1 MSHLSDIGDMNR
13 EDIIREKYQ
22 MLAPELNERTLRLF
36 AAAEAKY
43 LGRGGITLVAR
54 AIEVSRDR
62 ISRGLQ
68 DLEAERKLEPDR
80 IRRPGGGRKKQ
91 VEKDPTLEKD
101 LEQLISPYTRGD
113 PESPLRWTCKS
124 VRKLAAELN
133 RKGHQISHS
142 SVASLLRGMNYSLQ
156 ANRKTTEGKQHPD
169 RDAQFNYIN
178 QTAQQQQRRGQPVIS
193 VDTKKKE
200 LVGDFA
206 NKGREWHPQGDPEK
220 VRVHDFID
228 KELGKVAP
236 YGVYDL
242 TRNNGWVS
250 VGIDHDTAAFAVA
263 TIRRW
268 WRKMGRPA
276 YSKASHLLITADSG
290 GSNGSRTRL
299 WKVELQKMANQTGLT
314 ITVCHF
320 PPGTSKWN
328 KIEHRMFSFITKNWR
343 GKPLIDRATIV
354 NLIGSTKTKEGL
366 RIRCELD
373 TNHYP
378 KGIKVSDAQ
387 MEKVKLKK
395 HEFHGDW
402 NYTIYP
408 SKSKR
413 RK

>member
-1 MSHLSDIGDMNR
+1 M
-13 EDIIREKYQ
+13 
-22 MLAPELNERTLRLF
+22 
-36 AAAEAKY
+36 
-43 LGRGGITLVAR
+43 
-54 AIEVSRDR
+54 
-62 ISRGLQ
+62 
-68 DLEAERKLEPDR
+68 
-80 IRRPGGGRKKQ
+80 
-91 VEKDPTLEKD
+91 
-101 LEQLISPYTRGD
+101 
-113 PESPLRWTCKS
+113 
-124 VRKLAAELN
+124 
-133 RKGHQISHS
+133 
-142 SVASLLRGMNYSLQ
+142 ASLLRDMNYSLQ

-178 QTAQQQQRRGQPVIS
+178 QKARGQQSRGQPVIS

-200 LVGDFA
+200 LVGDFKNA
-206 NKGREWHPQGDPEK
+206 GREWHPQGDPEK

-228 KELGKVAP
+228 KEPGKVAP

-263 TIRRW
+263 TIRQW

-290 GSNGSRTRL
+290 GSNGARNRL

-343 GKPLIDRATIV
+343 GKPLTDRATIV
-354 NLIGSTKTKEGL
+354 NLIGSTKTEEGL
-366 RIRCELD
+366 KIRCELD
-373 TNHYP
+373 TNNYP

-408 SKSKR
+408 SKSKKR
-413 RK
+413 N

>member
-1 MSHLSDIGDMNR
+1 MSQ

-43 LGRGGITLVAR
+43 LGRGGIALVAR

-68 DLEAERKLEPDR
+68 DLEAEKKLEPLR

-91 VEKDPTLEKD
+91 VEKDPTLRKD

-133 RKGHQISHS
+133 RKGHKVSHS
-142 SVASLLRGMNYSLQ
+142 SVASLLRDMNYSLQ

-178 QTAQQQQRRGQPVIS
+178 QKSRGQQRRGQPVIS

-200 LVGDFA
+200 LVGDFKNA
-206 NKGREWHPQGDPEK
+206 GREWRPQGDPEK
-220 VRVHDFID
+220 VRGHDFID

-263 TIRRW
+263 TIRQW

-276 YSKASHLLITADSG
+276 YPKASHLLITADSG
-290 GSNGSRTRL
+290 GSNGARNRL
-299 WKVELQKMANQTGLT
+299 WKVELQRLSNQTGLT

-343 GKPLIDRATIV
+343 GKPLTDRVTIV
-354 NLIGSTKTKEGL
+354 NLIGSTSTKEGL
-366 RIRCELD
+366 EIRCELD
-373 TNHYP
+373 TNNYP

-387 MEKVKLKK
+387 MEQVKVKK

-408 SKSKR
+408 SKSNKG
-413 RK
+413 K

>member
-1 MSHLSDIGDMNR
+1 MSR

-22 MLAPELNERTLRLF
+22 LLAPELNERTLRLF
-36 AAAEAKY
+36 AAAEAKS
-43 LGRGGITLVAR
+43 LGRGGISLVAR
-54 AIEVSRDR
+54 ALEISHDR
-62 ISRGLQ
+62 ISRGIQ
-68 DLEAERKLEPDR
+68 DLESETKLYPDR
-80 IRRPGGGRKKQ
+80 IRRQGGGRKKQ
-91 VEKDPTLEKD
+91 LELDPALKED
-101 LEQLISPYTRGD
+101 IERLISPYTRGD

-133 RKGHQISHS
+133 RKGHSVSHS
-142 SVASLLRGMNYSLQ
+142 TVATLLREMNYSLQ

-169 RDAQFNYIN
+169 RNAQFEYIN
-178 QTAQQQQRRGQPVIS
+178 KSVRARQRRGHPVIS

-200 LVGDFA
+200 LVGDFQ
-206 NKGREWHPQGDPEK
+206 NKGQEWHPQGHPEK

-242 TRNNGWVS
+242 TKNNGWVS
-250 VGIDHDTAAFAVA
+250 VGVDHDTAAFAVA
-263 TIRRW
+263 AIGRW

-290 GSNGSRTRL
+290 GSNSSRSRL

-343 GKPLIDRATIV
+343 GKALTDRATIV
-354 NLIGSTKTKEGL
+354 NLVGSTKTKEGL
-366 RIRCELD
+366 KIRCELD
-373 TNHYP
+373 TKYYP
-378 KGIKVSDAQ
+378 KGIKVSEAQ
-387 MEKVKLKK
+387 LEKVKLKK
-395 HEFHGDW
+395 HKFHGDW
-402 NYTIYP
+402 NYTIHP
-408 SKSKR
+408 NKKSN
-413 RK
+413 

>member
-1 MSHLSDIGDMNR
+1 MSQ

-22 MLAPELNERTLRLF
+22 LLAPELNERTLRLF
-36 AAAEAKY
+36 AAAEAKS
-43 LGRGGITLVAR
+43 LGRGGISLVAR
-54 AIEVSRDR
+54 ALEISHDR
-62 ISRGLQ
+62 ISRGIQ
-68 DLEAERKLEPDR
+68 DLESETKLYPDR
-80 IRRPGGGRKKQ
+80 VRRQGGGRKKQ
-91 VEKDPTLEKD
+91 LELDPALKED
-101 LEQLISPYTRGD
+101 IERLISPYTRGD

-133 RKGHQISHS
+133 RKGHSVSHS
-142 SVASLLRGMNYSLQ
+142 TVATLLREMNYSLQ

-169 RDAQFNYIN
+169 RNAQFEYIN
-178 QTAQQQQRRGQPVIS
+178 KSVRARQRRGQPVIS

-200 LVGDFA
+200 LVGDFQ
-206 NKGREWHPQGDPEK
+206 NKGQEWHPQGHPEK

-242 TRNNGWVS
+242 TKNNGWVS

-263 TIRRW
+263 AIGRW

-290 GSNGSRTRL
+290 GSNSSRSRL

-343 GKPLIDRATIV
+343 GKPLTDRATIV

-366 RIRCELD
+366 KIRCELD
-373 TNHYP
+373 TKNYP

-387 MEKVKLKK
+387 LEKVKLKK
-395 HEFHGDW
+395 HKFHGDW
-402 NYTIYP
+402 NYTIHP
-408 SKSKR
+408 NKK
-413 RK
+413 K

>member
-1 MSHLSDIGDMNR
+1 MSQ

-22 MLAPELNERTLRLF
+22 VLAPELNERTLRLF

-43 LGRGGITLVAR
+43 LGRGGISLVAR

-68 DLEAERKLEPDR
+68 DLETEKKLEPDR

-91 VEKDPTLEKD
+91 VEENPALRKD
-101 LEQLISPYTRGD
+101 LERLISPYTRGD

-124 VRKLAAELN
+124 VRKLAGELN
-133 RKGHQISHS
+133 RKGHQVSHS
-142 SVASLLRGMNYSLQ
+142 SVASLLRDMNYRLQ
-156 ANRKTTEGKQHPD
+156 ANRKTMEGKQHPD

-178 QTAQQQQRRGQPVIS
+178 QKARGQQRRGQPVIS

-200 LVGDFA
+200 RVGGFKNA
-206 NKGREWHPQGDPEK
+206 GREWRPQGDPEK

-242 TRNNGWVS
+242 TWNNGWVS

-263 TIRRW
+263 TIRQW

-290 GSNGSRTRL
+290 GSNGARNRL

-343 GKPLIDRATIV
+343 GKPLTDRATIV
-354 NLIGSTKTKEGL
+354 NLIGSTKTEEGL
-366 RIRCELD
+366 IIRCELD
-373 TNHYP
+373 TNDYP

-408 SKSKR
+408 SKSKKR
-413 RK
+413 N

>member
-1 MSHLSDIGDMNR
+1 MNR

-43 LGRGGITLVAR
+43 LGRGGISLVAR

-68 DLEAERKLEPDR
+68 DLEAEKKLQPDR

-91 VEKDPTLEKD
+91 VEKDPTLRKD

-142 SVASLLRGMNYSLQ
+142 SVASLLRDMNYSLQ
-156 ANRKTTEGKQHPD
+156 SNRKTTEGKQHPD
-169 RDAQFNYIN
+169 RDAQFSYIN
-178 QTAQQQQRRGQPVIS
+178 QESRDQQGRGQPVIS

-200 LVGDFA
+200 LVGDFKNA
-206 NKGREWHPQGDPEK
+206 GREWRPKGDPEK
-220 VRVHDFID
+220 VRGHDFID

-250 VGIDHDTAAFAVA
+250 VGVDHDTAAFAVA
-263 TIRRW
+263 AIRQW
-268 WRKMGRPA
+268 WRKMGRRA

-290 GSNGSRTRL
+290 GSNGARNRL
-299 WKVELQKMANQTGLT
+299 WKVELQKMSNQTGLT

-408 SKSKR
+408 GKSKSKKR
-413 RK
+413 N

>member
-1 MSHLSDIGDMNR
+1 MSQ

-22 MLAPELNERTLRLF
+22 VLAPELNERTLRLF

-43 LGRGGITLVAR
+43 LGRGGISLVAR

-68 DLEAERKLEPDR
+68 DLETEKKLEPDR

-91 VEKDPTLEKD
+91 VAENPALRKD
-101 LEQLISPYTRGD
+101 LEQSISPYTRGD

-124 VRKLAAELN
+124 VRKLAVELN
-133 RKGHQISHS
+133 RKGHQVSHS
-142 SVASLLRGMNYSLQ
+142 SVASLLRKMNYSLQ
-156 ANRKTTEGKQHPD
+156 ANRKTMEGKQHPD
-169 RDAQFNYIN
+169 RDGQFNYIN
-178 QTAQQQQRRGQPVIS
+178 QKARGQQRRGQPVIS

-200 LVGDFA
+200 LVGGFKNA
-206 NKGREWHPQGDPEK
+206 GREWRPQGDPEK

-242 TRNNGWVS
+242 TWNNGWVS

-263 TIRRW
+263 TIRQW

-290 GSNGSRTRL
+290 GSNGARNRL

-343 GKPLIDRATIV
+343 GKPLTDRATIV
-354 NLIGSTKTKEGL
+354 NLIGSTKTEEGL
-366 RIRCELD
+366 KIRCELD
-373 TNHYP
+373 TNDYP

-408 SKSKR
+408 SKSKKR
-413 RK
+413 N

>member
-1 MSHLSDIGDMNR
+1 
-13 EDIIREKYQ
+13 

-43 LGRGGITLVAR
+43 LGRGGISLVAR

-68 DLEAERKLEPDR
+68 DLEAEKKLDPDR

-91 VEKDPTLEKD
+91 VEKDPTLRKD

-133 RKGHQISHS
+133 RKGHQISHT
-142 SVASLLRGMNYSLQ
+142 SVASLLRDMNYSLQ

-178 QTAQQQQRRGQPVIS
+178 QKSRGQQRRGQPVIS

-200 LVGDFA
+200 SVGDFKNA
-206 NKGREWHPQGDPEK
+206 GREWRPQGDPEK
-220 VRVHDFID
+220 VRGHDFID

-263 TIRRW
+263 TIRQW

-290 GSNGSRTRL
+290 GSNGARNRL
-299 WKVELQKMANQTGLT
+299 WKVELQKMSNQTGLT

-343 GKPLIDRATIV
+343 GKPLTDRVTIV
-354 NLIGSTKTKEGL
+354 NLIGSTQTKEGL
-366 RIRCELD
+366 KIRCELD
-373 TNHYP
+373 TNNYP

-408 SKSKR
+408 SKSKKR
-413 RK
+413 T

>member
-1 MSHLSDIGDMNR
+1 MSR

-22 MLAPELNERTLRLF
+22 LLAPELNERTLRLF
-36 AAAEAKY
+36 AAAEAKS
-43 LGRGGITLVAR
+43 LGRGGISLVAR
-54 AIEVSRDR
+54 AIEISHDR
-62 ISRGLQ
+62 ISRGIQ
-68 DLEAERKLEPDR
+68 DLESETKLYPDR
-80 IRRPGGGRKKQ
+80 VRRQGGGRKKQ
-91 VEKDPTLEKD
+91 LELDPALKED
-101 LEQLISPYTRGD
+101 IERLISPYTRGD

-133 RKGHQISHS
+133 RHGHSVSHS
-142 SVASLLRGMNYSLQ
+142 TVATLLREMNYSLQ

-169 RDAQFNYIN
+169 RNAQFEYIN
-178 QTAQQQQRRGQPVIS
+178 QRVRAQQKRGQPVIS

-200 LVGDFA
+200 LVGDFQ
-206 NKGREWHPQGDPEK
+206 NKGQEWHPQGHPEK

-242 TRNNGWVS
+242 TKNNGWVS

-263 TIRRW
+263 AIGRW

-290 GSNGSRTRL
+290 GSNSSRSRL

-343 GKPLIDRATIV
+343 GKPLTDRATIV

-366 RIRCELD
+366 KIRCELD
-373 TNHYP
+373 TKYYP
-378 KGIKVSDAQ
+378 KGIKVSEAQ
-387 MEKVKLKK
+387 LEKVKLKK
-395 HEFHGDW
+395 HKFHGDW
-402 NYTIYP
+402 NYTIHP
-408 SKSKR
+408 NKK
-413 RK
+413 